1 MPSNRRE
8 EINMAKNNPKKEQ
21 KKLVRELVKSIKG
34 HAKEVKRLEKALKVS
49 TKATKAAKGDNKV
62 ENLVASMGYSR
73 EIIEHNSEALKNS
86 VEAGTKKTT
95 RKLSKSIKKGAV
107 AYNKLVKQLK
117 KLSGATTTKASLTIA
132 DDIKAGK
139 ETALLPV
146 ITYQAQ

>member
-1 MPSNRRE
+1 M
-8 EINMAKNNPKKEQ
+8 
-21 KKLVRELVKSIKG
+21 
-34 HAKEVKRLEKALKVS
+34 
-49 TKATKAAKGDNKV
+49 KAAKGDNKV
-62 ENLVASMGYSR
+62 ERLVACMGNSR
-73 EIIEHNSEALKNS
+73 EIIELNSESLKAS
-86 VEAGTKKTT
+86 VEASNKKNV
-95 RKLSKSIKKGAV
+95 RKLSKLIKKGAV

>member
-1 MPSNRRE
+1 
-8 EINMAKNNPKKEQ
+8 MAKKVNPKKEQ
-21 KKLVRELVKSIKG
+21 KKHLRELAKQVKENNKV
-34 HAKEVKRLEKALKVS
+34 VKNLEKDLKNN
-49 TKATKAAKGDNKV
+49 TKAMKAAKGDNKV
-62 ENLVASMGYSR
+62 ERLVGCMGNTR
-73 EIIEHNSEALKNS
+73 EIIERNSESLKAS
-86 VEAGTKKTT
+86 VEASNKKNM
-95 RKLSKSIKKGAV
+95 RKFSKLIKKEAV